1 MEGTFSG
8 FGFSSSSSGGSDGGY
23 GSSYSGYG
31 SGYGGY
37 GYGSSYGGYSSGGYS
52 GYGYGSYS
60 SGYSGNCGYG
70 YHGGY
75 SSSAAGSFSGT
86 PGYASVSGY
95 AGCGDPACECCGP
108 FSYYS
113 SGPKSGDMGYLS
125 CSSYVAERA
134 KRSGNYM
141 QYYPPVE
148 HEPRLNELG
157 VPIIND
163 SLPPYE
169 FGFDFAEFGK
179 IMLNIIATIFFPIPI
194 TYRWI
199 RCVIDGIIGDFASR
213 EPMESLRPW

>member
-23 GSSYSGYG
+23 GSSYSGYS
-31 SGYGGY
+31 SGYSGY
-37 GYGSSYGGYSSGGYS
+37 GYGSSYGGYGS
-52 GYGYGSYS
+52 GY
-60 SGYSGNCGYG
+60 
-70 YHGGY
+70 GGY
-75 SSSAAGSFSGT
+75 SSSAAGSFSGA
-86 PGYASVSGY
+86 PGYASISGY
-95 AGCGDPACECCGP
+95 AGCGDPACDCCGP

-125 CSSYVAERA
+125 CSSYVNKNA
-134 KRSGNYM
+134 KQSGNCM

-148 HEPRLNELG
+148 YEPRLNELG

-169 FGFDFAEFGK
+169 FGFDFDFAGFGK

-194 TYRWI
+194 TYRWF
-199 RCVIDGIIGDFASR
+199 RSVIDGIIGDFASR
-213 EPMESLRPW
+213 EPMESSRPW